1 MFSTLFTGR
10 LNRKQYICRY
20 LATIAISIIVL
31 CIVVATSDINWE
43 SPAESMDKLNVVPL
57 YVLSVIANLAAFSF
71 DLRRIHDVNL
81 PSQLILLPIIVT
93 IASYIPFFNDGT
105 AFYGLYA
112 IELLFFLFLCIRKG
126 TPGDNQYGVQP

>member
-20 LATIAISIIVL
+20 LATIAISVIVL
-31 CIVVATSDINWE
+31 CIVFATSDINWDA
-43 SPAESMDKLNVVPL
+43 PAESMDNLNTLPL
-57 YVLSVIANLAAFSF
+57 YVMSIIAILATLSF

-93 IASYIPFFNDGT
+93 IASYIPFFTDG
-105 AFYGLYA
+105 AVFYVLYA
-112 IELLFFLFLCIRKG
+112 IELLFFLYLCIRKG
-126 TPGDNQYGVQP
+126 TPGDNQYGPQP

>member
-31 CIVVATSDINWE
+31 CIVFATSDINWE
-43 SPAESMDKLNVVPL
+43 APVESMDNLNTLPL
-57 YVLSVIANLAAFSF
+57 YVISIIAIMATLSF
-71 DLRRIHDVNL
+71 DLRRIHDADL
-81 PSQLILLPIIVT
+81 PSQLILLPIITT
-93 IASYIPFFNDGT
+93 IASYIPFFYNGT

-126 TPGDNQYGVQP
+126 TPGDNQYGAQP